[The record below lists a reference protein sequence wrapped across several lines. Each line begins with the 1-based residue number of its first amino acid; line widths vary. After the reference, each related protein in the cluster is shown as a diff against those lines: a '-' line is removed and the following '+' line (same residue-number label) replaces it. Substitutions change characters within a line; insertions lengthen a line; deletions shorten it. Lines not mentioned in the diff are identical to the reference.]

1 MTEAAKD
8 SFYCED
14 YIVYSAQELSDYLEG
29 FEDGTGYAY
38 ELMELLYNDK
48 LGNVESGNPKTLFES
63 CNFTFMKTALEN
75 YLGQ

>member
-1 MTEAAKD
+1 
-8 SFYCED
+8 
-14 YIVYSAQELSDYLEG
+14 
-29 FEDGTGYAY
+29 
-38 ELMELLYNDK
+38 MELLYNDK